1 MCICC
6 SKSGCTHVS
15 NHPLCGEQLLN
26 IRKGKVKSYKP
37 NAIIKGDTM
46 SSDFDS
52 VNINDA
58 EKEKQEYDLF
68 KVSFTSELCAKY
80 KDLSKNK
87 GLAEFEFNIEDI
99 PKQCNEGG
107 FGLRPGTGNELSNR
121 LLKFEKEYGYI
132 QVLLDKGMFRLT
144 RLGIKHCRMT

>member
-1 MCICC
+1 M
-6 SKSGCTHVS
+6 
-15 NHPLCGEQLLN
+15 
-26 IRKGKVKSYKP
+26 RKVKVKSYKL
-37 NAIIKGDTM
+37 NAIIKGDIM
-46 SSDFDS
+46 SSGFDS
-52 VNINDA
+52 VNVNDA
-58 EKEKQEYDLF
+58 EKQKQEYDLF

-87 GLAEFEFNIEDI
+87 GLVEFEFNIEDI

-107 FGLRPGTGNELSNR
+107 FGLAPGTCNELSNR